1 MIKKLLNRMNKKNS
15 EIDKE
20 MKAYSGPDTALANYL
35 QYYSSLKHPGYAVLI
50 TGPWGVGK
58 TYQVKQIIPQ
68 TDCYFVSLYGIDSVN
83 GIHDA
88 VLASCLPNIN
98 ASEYISTLG
107 DVGKAMGDKFALAGF
122 ANSVFNVF
130 LRQRLKTDK
139 IIIFDDLER
148 SSLWPDD
155 KKELLGAINHYVEH
169 LGFRVLVICHDEKIE
184 EQLTELKEKT
194 FGHTIKV
201 EPQIDSAI
209 SSFLDDIQ
217 DDKSRGFVS
226 SKRNL
231 IEEIWRQSEKS
242 SLRILRHVIN
252 DISRLHTTLSKKHL
266 KNNDAIEHVIKF
278 FCALD
283 IEVRAG
289 TLNRGSIASRWEKYL
304 NRVVD
309 INEKN
314 DDQPLVDIIKKYS
327 SSDITGTILSDEIIT
342 STLIDGIFDADAICE
357 WLDQTSY
364 FIKATETPPWRIV
377 INFDELDDVTL
388 NEGITRMEK
397 QFHDRSV
404 TKPGEFL
411 HIAALR
417 LMMVEQG
424 FFSHTMEEEKYLCLE
439 YINDLLAAG
448 RLPPKPLG
456 SSFDRLSES
465 YDGYGYWVSDA
476 TRLYFTEI
484 YSHLDKARQQAL
496 KNTYPEYAKE
506 VLHQLRENPTSIFER
521 ISQTG
526 SGNNEL
532 AHVPILHLIP
542 VNSFINAWLSGPRS
556 GWRKI
561 QMALDNRYE
570 NGRLERFLIDE
581 KPWLIDLEREFNV
594 RIHALNGL
602 DAFRL
607 KRIKPK
613 IFSEIESTQ

>member
-1 MIKKLLNRMNKKNS
+1 MNKKNS

-304 NRVVD
+304 NRVVG

-314 DDQPLVDIIKKYS
+314 DEQPLVDIIKKYS

-388 NEGITRMEK
+388 NEGVTRMEK
-397 QFHDRSV
+397 QFHDRAV

-424 FFSHTMEEEKYLCLE
+424 FFSHAMEEEKYLCLE

-570 NGRLERFLIDE
+570 NGKLERFLIDE

>member
-1 MIKKLLNRMNKKNS
+1 MNKKTS
-15 EIDKE
+15 EIDKK

-35 QYYSSLKHPGYAVLI
+35 QYYSSLKSPGYAVLI

-58 TYQVKQIIPQ
+58 TYQVKQIIPE

-88 VLASCLPNIN
+88 VLASCLASFN
-98 ASEYISTLG
+98 AGEYISTLG

-122 ANSVFNVF
+122 ASSVWNIF
-130 LRQRLKTDK
+130 LRQRLKPDK
-139 IIIFDDLER
+139 TIVFDDLER
-148 SSLWPDD
+148 SSLWSGH
-155 KKELLGAINHYVEH
+155 KEELLGAINKYVEH
-169 LGFRVLVICHDEKIE
+169 QGFRVVVICHDERIE
-184 EQLTELKEKT
+184 AQLSELKEKT

-201 EPQIDSAI
+201 EPQIEAAFSA
-209 SSFLDDIQ
+209 FLDDIQ
-217 DDKSRGFVS
+217 DNLSRAFIA
-226 SKRNL
+226 SKKQL
-231 IEEIWRQSEKS
+231 IERIWVQSEQS
-242 SLRILRHVIN
+242 SLRIFKYVIS
-252 DISRLHTTLSKKHL
+252 DVSRLKITLSAKYL
-266 KNNDAIEHVIKF
+266 ENNDAIEHIIKF
-278 FCALD
+278 FCALN

-289 TLNRGSIASRWEKYL
+289 NLNRDSLVKRRERYISEIAGRNKNTDESSFIKMISRYPSTDLTGS
-304 NRVVD
+304 
-309 INEKN
+309 
-314 DDQPLVDIIKKYS
+314 
-327 SSDITGTILSDEIIT
+327 ILSDDIVV
-342 STLIDGIFDADAICE
+342 STLIEGRFEAAEINK
-357 WLDQTSY
+357 WLEQTSY
-364 FIKATETPPWRIV
+364 FMQAEITPPWRIV
-377 INFDELDDVTL
+377 INSDELDDVIL

-397 QFHDRSV
+397 QFHDRTV

-424 FFSHTMEEEKYLCLE
+424 FFSHTMEEEKYFCLE

-448 RLPPKPLG
+448 RMPPKPLG

-476 TRLYFTEI
+476 TRLYFKEI
-484 YSHLDKARQQAL
+484 YSHLDQARQKAL

-506 VLHQLRENPTSIFER
+506 VLHQLKENPTSIFEK

-570 NGRLERFLIDE
+570 HGKLEKFLIDE

-613 IFSEIESTQ
+613 ILSGIENIQ

>member
-1 MIKKLLNRMNKKNS
+1 
-15 EIDKE
+15 
-20 MKAYSGPDTALANYL
+20 
-35 QYYSSLKHPGYAVLI
+35 
-50 TGPWGVGK
+50 
-58 TYQVKQIIPQ
+58 
-68 TDCYFVSLYGIDSVN
+68 
-83 GIHDA
+83 
-88 VLASCLPNIN
+88 
-98 ASEYISTLG
+98 
-107 DVGKAMGDKFALAGF
+107 MGDKFALAGF

-289 TLNRGSIASRWEKYL
+289 TLNRDSIASRWEKYL
-304 NRVVD
+304 NRVVG
-309 INEKN
+309 INGKN
-314 DDQPLVDIIKKYS
+314 DEHPLVDIIKKYS

-377 INFDELDDVTL
+377 INFDELDDC
-388 NEGITRMEK
+388 
-397 QFHDRSV
+397 DS
-404 TKPGEFL
+404 
-411 HIAALR
+411 
-417 LMMVEQG
+417 
-424 FFSHTMEEEKYLCLE
+424 
-439 YINDLLAAG
+439 
-448 RLPPKPLG
+448 
-456 SSFDRLSES
+456 
-465 YDGYGYWVSDA
+465 
-476 TRLYFTEI
+476 
-484 YSHLDKARQQAL
+484 
-496 KNTYPEYAKE
+496 
-506 VLHQLRENPTSIFER
+506 
-521 ISQTG
+521 
-526 SGNNEL
+526 
-532 AHVPILHLIP
+532 
-542 VNSFINAWLSGPRS
+542 
-556 GWRKI
+556 
-561 QMALDNRYE
+561 
-570 NGRLERFLIDE
+570 
-581 KPWLIDLEREFNV
+581 
-594 RIHALNGL
+594 
-602 DAFRL
+602 
-607 KRIKPK
+607 
-613 IFSEIESTQ
+613 

>member
-1 MIKKLLNRMNKKNS
+1 
-15 EIDKE
+15 

-58 TYQVKQIIPQ
+58 TYQVKQIIPE

-88 VLASCLPNIN
+88 VLASSLPSLN
-98 ASEYISTLG
+98 ASEYLSTLG

-122 ANSVFNVF
+122 ANSLFNVI
-130 LRQRLKTDK
+130 LRQRLKPDK

-148 SSLWPDD
+148 SSLWPDN

-169 LGFRVLVICHDEKIE
+169 QGFRVLVICHDEVIE
-184 EQLTELKEKT
+184 GQLTELKEKT

-201 EPQIDSAI
+201 EPQINSAI
-209 SSFLDDIQ
+209 SYFLDDIQ
-217 DDKSRGFVS
+217 GDKSRGFVS

-231 IEEIWRQSEKS
+231 IEEIWRQSGES

-252 DISRLHTTLSKKHL
+252 DIARLHTSFSEKHL
-266 KNNDAIEHVIKF
+266 NNDDAIEHVIKF

-289 TLNRGSIASRWEKYL
+289 NLNKKSIVARWEKYL
-304 NRVVD
+304 NRVVET
-309 INEKN
+309 NEEN
-314 DDQPLVDIIKKYS
+314 GGQPLIDVISKYS
-327 SSDITGTILSDEIIT
+327 SSDITGTILSDEIII
-342 STLIDGIFDADAICE
+342 STLIDGIFDAEAIRE

-364 FIKATETPPWRIV
+364 FIKAAETPPWRIV
-377 INFDELDDVTL
+377 INFDELDDVIL

-397 QFHDRSV
+397 QFHDRTV

-424 FFSHTMEEEKYLCLE
+424 FFSHTMAEEKNNCLQ

-448 RLPPKPLG
+448 RMPPKHLG

-465 YDGYGYWVSDA
+465 YDGFVYWVSDA
-476 TRLYFTEI
+476 TRQYFTEI
-484 YSHLDKARQQAL
+484 YSHLDQARQQAL

-506 VLHQLRENPTSIFER
+506 VLHQLRENPTYIFER
-521 ISQTG
+521 ISQTS

-570 NGRLERFLIDE
+570 YGKLEKFLIDE
-581 KPWLIDLEREFNV
+581 KPWLVDLQREFDV

-613 IFSEIESTQ
+613 IFSEIDNVQ

>member
-1 MIKKLLNRMNKKNS
+1 
-15 EIDKE
+15 

-35 QYYSSLKHPGYAVLI
+35 QYYSSLKSPGYAVLI

-58 TYQVKQIIPQ
+58 TYQVKKIIPE
-68 TDCYFVSLYGIDSVN
+68 TDRYFVSLYGIDSVN

-88 VLASCLPNIN
+88 VLASCLPSLN
-98 ASEYISTLG
+98 ASEHLSTLG

-122 ANSVFNVF
+122 ANSVLNIF
-130 LRQRLKTDK
+130 LRQRLKPDK

-148 SSLWPDD
+148 SSLWHSS

-169 LGFRVLVICHDEKIE
+169 QGFRVIVICHDEKIE
-184 EQLTELKEKT
+184 DQLAEFKEKT

-201 EPQIDSAI
+201 EPQIDAALSA
-209 SSFLDDIQ
+209 FLEDIQ
-217 DDKSRGFVS
+217 NDISRNFVS
-226 SKRNL
+226 SKRDL
-231 IEEIWRQSEKS
+231 IEEIWRQSKES

-252 DISRLHTTLSKKHL
+252 DVARLHSTLSEKHL
-266 KNNDAIEHVIKF
+266 NNNDAIEHIIKF

-289 TLNRGSIASRWEKYL
+289 TLNRDSIASRWEKYL
-304 NRVVD
+304 NRVVG
-309 INEKN
+309 INGKN
-314 DDQPLVDIIKKYS
+314 DEHPLVDIIKKYS

-388 NEGITRMEK
+388 NEGITRMKK
-397 QFHDRSV
+397 QFHDRAV
-404 TKPGEFL
+404 TTPGEFL

-496 KNTYPEYAKE
+496 KNAYPEYAKE

-581 KPWLIDLEREFNV
+581 KTWLIDLEREFNV

-613 IFSEIESTQ
+613 IFSEIESIQ

>member
-1 MIKKLLNRMNKKNS
+1 MNNKNS
-15 EIDKE
+15 EIDKK

-35 QYYSSLKHPGYAVLI
+35 QYYSSLKSPGYAVLI

-58 TYQVKQIIPQ
+58 TYQVKKIIPE
-68 TDCYFVSLYGIDSVN
+68 TDRYFVSLYGIDSVN

-88 VLASCLPNIN
+88 VLASCLPSLN
-98 ASEYISTLG
+98 ASEHLSTLG

-122 ANSVFNVF
+122 ANSVLNIF
-130 LRQRLKTDK
+130 LRQRLKPDK

-148 SSLWPDD
+148 SSLWHSS

-169 LGFRVLVICHDEKIE
+169 QGFRVIVICHDEKIE
-184 EQLTELKEKT
+184 DQLAEFKEKT

-201 EPQIDSAI
+201 EPQIDAALSA
-209 SSFLDDIQ
+209 FLEDIQ
-217 DDKSRGFVS
+217 NDISRNFVS
-226 SKRNL
+226 SKRDL
-231 IEEIWRQSEKS
+231 IEEIWRQSKES

-252 DISRLHTTLSKKHL
+252 DVARLHSTLSEKHL
-266 KNNDAIEHVIKF
+266 NNNDAIEHIIKF

-289 TLNRGSIASRWEKYL
+289 TLNRDSIASRWEKYL
-304 NRVVD
+304 NRVVG
-309 INEKN
+309 INGKN
-314 DDQPLVDIIKKYS
+314 DEHPLVDIIKKYS

-388 NEGITRMEK
+388 NEGITRMKK
-397 QFHDRSV
+397 QFHDRAV
-404 TKPGEFL
+404 TTPGEFL

-496 KNTYPEYAKE
+496 KNAYPEYAKE

-581 KPWLIDLEREFNV
+581 KTWLIDLEREFNV

-613 IFSEIESTQ
+613 IFSEIESIQ